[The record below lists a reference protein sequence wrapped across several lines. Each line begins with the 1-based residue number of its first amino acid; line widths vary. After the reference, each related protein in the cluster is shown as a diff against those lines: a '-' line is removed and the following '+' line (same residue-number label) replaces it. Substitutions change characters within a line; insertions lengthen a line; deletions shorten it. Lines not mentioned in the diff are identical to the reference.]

1 MPIEEP
7 KATLHRYL
15 QRAREAIVWKLD
27 GLSEYDA
34 RRPMTPTGTN
44 LLGLV
49 KHLSWVEAEYFS
61 STFDRPWPLPAWL
74 TVGEDEDNADMW
86 ATADQSR
93 EQIVSFYR
101 EVWRNSDA
109 TIEALDLDSPGNVPW
124 WGERGNPVTLLQI
137 LVHMIAETERHAGQA
152 DIVRESIDGGTGLR
166 PDNSNIPEHDEAWW
180 RAYVA
185 RLEAAAGAA
194 GAASLIG

>member
-34 RRPMTPTGTN
+34 RRPMTGTGTN

-61 STFDRPWPLPAWL
+61 STFDRPWPLPTWL

-86 ATADQSR
+86 ATPEQSR
-93 EQIVSFYR
+93 EDIVAFYR
-101 EVWRNSDA
+101 SVWRNSDA
-109 TIEALDLDSPGNVPW
+109 TIEALELDSPGHVPW

-137 LVHMIAETERHAGQA
+137 MVHMIAETERHAGQA
-152 DIVRESIDGGTGLR
+152 DIVRENIDGGTGLR
-166 PDNSNIPEHDEAWW
+166 PDNSNLPEHDESWW
-180 RAYVA
+180 RSYVQ
-185 RLEAAAGAA
+185 RLDDAAHRAAA
-194 GAASLIG
+194 SS

>member
-15 QRAREAIVWKLD
+15 QRAREAVVWKLD

-34 RRPMTPTGTN
+34 RRPMTGTGTN

-74 TVGEDEDNADMW
+74 TIGEDEDNADMW
-86 ATADQSR
+86 ATPEQSR
-93 EQIVSFYR
+93 ADIVDFYR
-101 EVWRNSDA
+101 SVWANSDA
-109 TIEALDLDSPGNVPW
+109 TIEALDLDAPGHVPW
-124 WGERGNPVTLLQI
+124 WGEQGNPVTLLQI

-152 DIVRESIDGGTGLR
+152 DIVRENIDGGTGLR
-166 PDNSNIPEHDEAWW
+166 AGNSNLPEHDQAWW
-180 RAYVA
+180 DTYVQ
-185 RLEAAAGAA
+185 RLEDAAHRAAA
-194 GAASLIG
+194 SS